1 MSSDQKRPQVPTDMN
16 AFNAKVIEEFRAN
29 HGQLSGQM
37 AGRQV
42 LLLTTKGAKSGKQ
55 RTAVIG
61 YRPHRDEVAV
71 IASANGAPKSPAW
84 FHNLK
89 ADPHA
94 TVEVGPDKYTV
105 RARVV
110 DDPDERAEI
119 ARKIEYLEPQQA
131 KTSREIP
138 VLVLERAS

>member
-1 MSSDQKRPQVPTDMN
+1 MK

-29 HGQLSGQM
+29 QGQLSGQM

-42 LLLTTKGAKSGKQ
+42 LLITTKGAKSGKQ

-61 YRPHRDEVAV
+61 YRPYKDAVAV
-71 IASANGAPKSPAW
+71 IASDNGAPKSPAW
-84 FHNLK
+84 FHNLQ

-94 TVEVGPDKYTV
+94 TVEVGPDRYQV

-110 DDPDERAEI
+110 GDPQERAEI
-119 ARKIEYLEPQQA
+119 AEKIDYLAPQQA
-131 KTSREIP
+131 RTEREIP
-138 VLVLERAS
+138 VLVLERDGG

>member
-29 HGQLSGQM
+29 RGQLSGEM

-42 LLLTTKGAKSGKQ
+42 LLLTTTGAKSGKQ
-55 RTAVIG
+55 RTTVIG
-61 YRPHRDEVAV
+61 YRPYQDDVAV
-71 IASANGAPKSPAW
+71 IASANGGPKSPGW
-84 FHNLK
+84 FHNLQK
-89 ADPHA
+89 DPHA

-110 DDPDERAEI
+110 DDPNERAEI
-119 ARKIEYLEPQQA
+119 AKKIEYLEPQQA

-138 VLVLERAS
+138 VVVLERA

>member
-1 MSSDQKRPQVPTDMN
+1 MSSDQQRPQVPTDMN

-61 YRPHRDEVAV
+61 YRPYRENLAV
-71 IASANGAPKSPAW
+71 IASANGAPKPPAW
-84 FHNLK
+84 FHNLQ
-89 ADPHA
+89 ANPHA
-94 TVEVGPDKYTV
+94 TVEVGP
-105 RARVV
+105 
-110 DDPDERAEI
+110 
-119 ARKIEYLEPQQA
+119 
-131 KTSREIP
+131 
-138 VLVLERAS
+138 

>member
-1 MSSDQKRPQVPTDMN
+1 MN

-42 LLLTTKGAKSGKQ
+42 LLITTKGAKSGKE

-61 YRPHRDEVAV
+61 YRPYKDAVAV

-84 FHNLK
+84 FHNLQ
-89 ADPHA
+89 ADPRA
-94 TVEVGPDKYTV
+94 TVEVGPDKYQV

-110 DDPDERAEI
+110 DDPKERAEI
-119 ARKIEYLEPQQA
+119 AQKIDYLAPQQA
-131 KTSREIP
+131 KTERQIP
-138 VLVLERAS
+138 VLVLERTSG

>member
-1 MSSDQKRPQVPTDMN
+1 MN
-16 AFNAKVIEEFRAN
+16 AFNAKVIEEFRSN
-29 HGQLSGQM
+29 QGRLSGQM

-55 RTAVIG
+55 RTTVIG
-61 YRPHRDEVAV
+61 YRPYRDNFAV
-71 IASANGAPKSPAW
+71 IASANGGPKSPAW
-84 FHNLK
+84 FHNLQ

-94 TVEVGPDKYTV
+94 TVEVGPDKYSV

-110 DDPDERAEI
+110 DDQNERAEI
-119 ARKIEYLEPQQA
+119 AKKIEYLEPQQA

-138 VLVLERAS
+138 VVVLERA